1 MSESKRCFTL
11 LWILKLAF
19 LKDPLKKNANLS
31 SEFSREENFYLE
43 FLSENKIWNKGGDL
57 AYFEVSVG
65 NELRFSL

>member
-31 SEFSREENFYLE
+31 SEFLREEDFYLE
-43 FLSENKIWNKGGDL
+43 SLSEKKI
-57 AYFEVSVG
+57 
-65 NELRFSL
+65 